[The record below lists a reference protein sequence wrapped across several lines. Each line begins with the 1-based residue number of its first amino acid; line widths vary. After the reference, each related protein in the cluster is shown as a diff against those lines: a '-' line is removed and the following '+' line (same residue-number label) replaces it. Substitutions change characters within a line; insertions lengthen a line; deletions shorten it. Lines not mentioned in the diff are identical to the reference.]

1 MDLGRKGTW
10 ATSIPSSRR
19 ANRTDPDLAYYDF
32 DLTTLDGG
40 EAWKDLD
47 RFAELG
53 LTLDVE
59 DDQYPVRVV
68 GLPRFSLDDDG
79 DGGDSSHEEEAARVA
94 KPVTP
99 FHKWMKTLQRRAQKP
114 TTRNSD
120 GLPERFPSLPD
131 DTTSSRGH
139 RKSSSDSS
147 FGYVADV
154 RSASV
159 SLAGSVL
166 TRSRRNTARSSHYA
180 RTDRS
185 SRASISCGRCS
196 EDSVH
201 LERTTEDPA
210 VTERLLQ
217 RRRILEELIS
227 TEESYIGDVKFLM
240 NVRSPKG
247 INYYFKRLG

>member
-1 MDLGRKGTW
+1 VDLGRKGTW
-10 ATSIPSSRR
+10 ATSIPSSQK
-19 ANRTDPDLAYYDF
+19 ANRTDPDLAYYDL
-32 DLTTLDGG
+32 DLTSLDGG
-40 EAWKDLD
+40 EAWKDME

-53 LTLDVE
+53 LTLDGEE
-59 DDQYPVRVV
+59 DEYPVRVIE
-68 GLPRFSLDDDG
+68 LPRFSLDDDG
-79 DGGDSSHEEEAARVA
+79 DGGYSIHEKEAARMD
-94 KPVTP
+94 KPLTP

-114 TTRNSD
+114 RTRNSD
-120 GLPERFPSLPD
+120 GQDPFPSFVDGPM
-131 DTTSSRGH
+131 SSGGH

-154 RSASV
+154 RSASI

-196 EDSVH
+196 EDNVH
-201 LERTTEDPA
+201 LERAAVDPA

-227 TEESYIGDVKFLM
+227 TEESYIGDIKFLM
-240 NVRSPKG
+240 NVR
-247 INYYFKRLG
+247 FLGG